1 MTNDGGHGLIPIP
14 QTVVYRVW
22 LAHNSMKLG
31 LLSSSVIVAVA
42 VSAAPIITILPG
54 VAVNMAVN
62 ISVFSSIPSFTTVT
76 FTICTDSSGA
86 KVTTVLVCPV
96 KSSGSEGIIN
106 SGMTVASQLDHV
118 HCKMCY
124 LWQCQVKC

>member
-1 MTNDGGHGLIPIP
+1 MTNDGGHGLIPIL

-62 ISVFSSIPSFTTVT
+62 ISVFSSIPSFTTET
-76 FTICTDSSGA
+76 FTNCTDSSGA
-86 KVTTVLVCPV
+86 KVTILLVCPV
-96 KSSGSEGIIN
+96 KSSGSEEIIN
-106 SGMTVASQLDHV
+106 SGMTAASQ
-118 HCKMCY
+118 
-124 LWQCQVKC
+124 